1 MPMLGGGNFNMGNG
15 GGDFSPFFGRRFGHD
30 FRRMGFG
37 PQWEGQ
43 QQFMSGLAGSDIFS
57 FLPQRAQNFVTNWNT
72 AHPMTM
78 PAAAGTPDA
87 TGTSPATP
95 GTPTPTTPAGPNPMG
110 GGMGGNHMGMGLR
123 GGRGK

>member
-1 MPMLGGGNFNMGNG
+1 MPILGGGNFNMGNG
-15 GGDFSPFFGRRFGHD
+15 MGSMSPFHGRRLDRD

-57 FLPQRAQNFVTNWNT
+57 LLPQRAQSWVTNWNT
-72 AHPMTM
+72 AHPM
-78 PAAAGTPDA
+78 AAPGGATGTPDA
-87 TGTSPATP
+87 TGTSPTTP
-95 GTPTPTTPAGPNPMG
+95 GMPTPTTPMGPHPM
-110 GGMGGNHMGMGLR
+110 GGMGGMGGMGLR